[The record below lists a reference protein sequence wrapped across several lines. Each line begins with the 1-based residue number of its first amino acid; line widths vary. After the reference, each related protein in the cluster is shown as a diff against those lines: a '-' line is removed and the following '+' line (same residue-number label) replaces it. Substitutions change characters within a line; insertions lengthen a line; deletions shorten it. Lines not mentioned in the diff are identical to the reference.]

1 MTKEAAQYL
10 SEAVSNPTSGAGDPV
25 IPVATRL
32 MRQQILQAPVEYQNN
47 IFSWNGFL
55 LKPMQL
61 WLSFTYSLL
70 ISLSITLIWYTI
82 FI

>member
-1 MTKEAAQYL
+1 MDVFSSARPAAFMTKEAAQYL

-47 IFSWNGFL
+47 IFS
-55 LKPMQL
+55 
-61 WLSFTYSLL
+61 
-70 ISLSITLIWYTI
+70 
-82 FI
+82 